1 MSIDKYMVAKP
12 ADKIKLDDL
21 DTAYTAGLKKE
32 DTVSNAESNILKLRD
47 LQQRLYASGRYSVLV
62 IFQAMDAAGKDS
74 TIAHVM
80 SGVNPQGC
88 RVWSFKQPSAEE
100 LRHDFLWRTYRVMPE
115 RGMIGIFN
123 RSYYEEVL
131 ITRVHPE
138 VVVGQGLPNVL
149 SAEDVTEKLFED
161 RYTAINNMERHLTE
175 NGTVIIK
182 FFLHISK
189 EEQKKRFLR
198 RIDTPEKNWKFSL
211 ADVRE
216 RQSWD
221 AYQQAY
227 EKCIR
232 ATSTD
237 AAPWYI
243 IPADHKWFMRNAV
256 SEIIISRL
264 EALGLEFPTVS
275 DDFVD
280 ELLRAKEELLGEQ

>member
-32 DTVSNAESNILKLRD
+32 DAVSNAESNILKLRG

-232 ATSTD
+232 ATSTN

-280 ELLRAKEELLGEQ
+280 ELLRAKEALLGEQ

>member
-32 DTVSNAESNILKLRD
+32 DAVSNAESNILKLRG

-280 ELLRAKEELLGEQ
+280 ELLRAKEALLGEQ